1 MKPAMR
7 YMSKCLLLFSLLP
20 LAAAAGP
27 FAPCT
32 YPSKVAIHN
41 RSDPA
46 AGKLL
51 VASRDMDDPYF
62 RHRVIY
68 LLAHDDEGTIGLI
81 INQPLGIALSQILSE
96 DMAADIGADN
106 ANRHEVRFGGPVL
119 MMRLM
124 MLAHDQTDRTQM
136 QRVDDHTYFSEDRRA
151 IERVLKQGQRDDHA
165 RFFVGHAGW
174 SPGQLEVELLAGAW
188 FVVEADEKTLFS
200 DDTGDLWEKL
210 IEQLDPP
217 GLLVDAI
224 PVENPVNRLKKTG
237 CCTTGSTSRR
247 TLIGQHAPM

>member
-1 MKPAMR
+1 MR
-7 YMSKCLLLFSLLP
+7 YLSKCLLLFSLLP
-20 LAAAAGP
+20 VAVAADP

-32 YPSKVAIHN
+32 YPSKAAAHDQP
-41 RSDPA
+41 DPA

-68 LLAHDDEGTIGLI
+68 LLSHGNEGTVGLI
-81 INQPLGIALSQILSE
+81 VNHPLGIALSQILSE

-124 MLAHDQTDRTQM
+124 MLARDQTDRTQM
-136 QRVDDHTYFSEDRRA
+136 QRIDDHTYFSEDRRA
-151 IERVLKQGQRDDHA
+151 IERVLKQGQHDDHA

-188 FVVEADEKTLFS
+188 FVIEADEKTLFS

-217 GLLVDAI
+217 GLLVHAI
-224 PVENPVNRLKKTG
+224 PAENPVNRLEKTG
-237 CCTTGSTSRR
+237 WRTTGSTSRR
-247 TLIGQHAPM
+247 TLIGRHAPGSPF